1 MFLKKMKITYYEHLL
16 ADKVM
21 KIIKNQIANTVDL
34 NILIIYKISVSSFKN
49 VYIQASGFIPP

>member
-34 NILIIYKISVSSFKN
+34 NILII
-49 VYIQASGFIPP
+49 